1 MKVRMLYG
9 WSALSLRQMLP
20 LLEEPTTNEGF
31 DAMHA
36 DLIMHLVG

>member
-20 LLEEPTTNEGF
+20 LLKEPTANGQHL
-31 DAMHA
+31 MQRM
-36 DLIMHLVG
+36 LI